1 QPTASQPQVQPN
13 PDAKHDNDKP
23 KIPITSQYTTY
34 SDVCSDNPS
43 CKTDTNKQ
51 DTGKTETIQNPVHK
65 TRTTIPSDY
74 DSKTITAFVT
84 KVVTVTVT
92 VYVPGYTTT
101 LTDYKNGEP
110 ISYETYYPPSTK
122 IILETVTSVAPA
134 GFEFEESKESK
145 AIKLG
150 HY

>member
-1 QPTASQPQVQPN
+1 
-13 PDAKHDNDKP
+13 
-23 KIPITSQYTTY
+23 
-34 SDVCSDNPS
+34 
-43 CKTDTNKQ
+43 
-51 DTGKTETIQNPVHK
+51 GKTETIEDHDHHI
-65 TRTTIPSDY
+65 TTIIPSGY

-101 LTDYKNGEP
+101 LTEYKNGET

-134 GFEFEESKESK
+134 DFVFDESK
-145 AIKLG
+145 ARKLG

>member
-1 QPTASQPQVQPN
+1 VQPN

-23 KIPITSQYTTY
+23 VTSPPY
-34 SDVCSDNPS
+34 NPPPH
-43 CKTDTNKQ
+43 
-51 DTGKTETIQNPVHK
+51 TGKTETIQNPVHK

-150 HY
+150 HYGLFNRNNDGLVSVVLSLWVVMW